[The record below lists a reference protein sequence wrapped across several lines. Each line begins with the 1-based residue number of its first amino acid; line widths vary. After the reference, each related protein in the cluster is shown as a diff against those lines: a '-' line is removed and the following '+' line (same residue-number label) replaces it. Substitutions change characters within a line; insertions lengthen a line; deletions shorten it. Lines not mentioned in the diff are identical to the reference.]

1 MNLHTVQVLSIWICF
16 SLHSRLLNWCI
27 YFLQLLCFVLF
38 CFVCFV
44 LPFVTLVLFLVFLFC
59 FYLLFWLLFNFCF
72 LFRFSF
78 YFLFVLFRVCAC
90 VLLFCWRKKAVQ
102 ISNNM
107 RRENRIVILG
117 WFGWNVSI
125 SANISPLL
133 PLCAF
138 PIIDWHKTCCS
149 VIYSLLAGLVACH
162 IERQLSPHFQ
172 L

>member
-1 MNLHTVQVLSIWICF
+1 MYLFFAAFVFCLFCF
-16 SLHSRLLNWCI
+16 TLCNVCFVFSFA
-27 YFLQLLCFVLF
+27 FLFLYFVLF
-38 CFVCFV
+38 Q
-44 LPFVTLVLFLVFLFC
+44 LLFVFLF
-59 FYLLFWLLFNFCF
+59 LFSVQ
-72 LFRFSF
+72 FSF
-78 YFLFVLFRVCAC
+78 YFLFVLFWVC

-138 PIIDWHKTCCS
+138 PIIDQHKTRCS

-162 IERQLSPHFQ
+162 IARQLSPHFQ

>member
-1 MNLHTVQVLSIWICF
+1 MYLFFAAFVFCLFCF
-16 SLHSRLLNWCI
+16 TLCNVCFVFSFP
-27 YFLQLLCFVLF
+27 FLFLYFVLF
-38 CFVCFV
+38 QLLFV
-44 LPFVTLVLFLVFLFC
+44 VFLFL
-59 FYLLFWLLFNFCF
+59 FSVQVFFLLFICF
-72 LFRFSF
+72 VSS
-78 YFLFVLFRVCAC
+78 VCVCVCVCAC

-138 PIIDWHKTCCS
+138 PIIDRHKTCCS
-149 VIYSLLAGLVACH
+149 VIYSLLASLVACH